1 MYHCNSLCIR
11 TNMFTIKENNEL
23 SKAMNCYSIAP
34 ILTSPSA
41 LQMLA
46 N

>member
-11 TNMFTIKENNEL
+11 TNMFTLKE
-23 SKAMNCYSIAP
+23 KIFKTMDCYSIAP
-34 ILTSPSA
+34 ILASPSA